1 MGADLVHVPSFTDG
15 VVLGFDKNCAL
26 EMVQAG
32 DVLVD
37 YDKLIDK
44 QMECASISAICGF
57 AKIYDAAAHALQYS
71 IAG

>member
-1 MGADLVHVPSFTDG
+1 
-15 VVLGFDKNCAL
+15 
-26 EMVQAG
+26 MVQAG

-57 AKIYDAAAHALQYS
+57 AKIYKGAASALKYTISKQ
-71 IAG
+71 